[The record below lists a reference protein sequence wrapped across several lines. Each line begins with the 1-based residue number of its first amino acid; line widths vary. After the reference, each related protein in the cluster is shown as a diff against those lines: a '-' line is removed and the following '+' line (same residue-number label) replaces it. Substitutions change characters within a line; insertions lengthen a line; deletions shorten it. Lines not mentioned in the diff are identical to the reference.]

1 MALGR
6 HEHIHQHVSS
16 PNSNQN
22 KEGCL
27 KKKRSLTRLFTH
39 KARKASQSQS
49 RPPSPQTPGS
59 PKIPECF
66 LRTSS
71 FPSRTSSAYPS
82 VPAAHEENHDGWTPP
97 ESPQLE
103 EASGRTRNRVG
114 LSGLRPGA
122 KASAPTSPTYFQS
135 EEIHCTSRS
144 SKDLARD
151 SNVHR
156 LPALPLR
163 HGKSHGNL
171 QSSSTILN
179 PRLRGLSETLEGS
192 KGDSPRARTLA
203 RPARPKTATGEVSRY
218 DGKIWHDD
226 SSKKPQPRC
235 DAHGFPSP
243 GLAHELNDS
252 EEVRA
257 SFPSAITSNSSLVHV
272 SSTRRSSVTT
282 RRTSLSDSTVEIYE
296 TTNSKEGC
304 MTVEDAIN
312 LYASGFT
319 DKDESEGGDS
329 YQKSS
334 INSEE
339 KRRSER
345 IAEAINDSI
354 GSEIFPHEQLSNSTL
369 HSKPLNASRKVMSKP
384 PSLVS
389 PTSTRDQYGFLKSSH
404 YITVGQY
411 DAWHITYSPIQERRS
426 IKWQLYMLESDLS
439 NSFPVEFPHQST
451 KTQRFIRKG
460 LPPAWRGAAWF
471 YYAGGQAHLDMQPD
485 LYESLLARSATSEL
499 SDTDKEIIERDL
511 HRTFPDNIHFK
522 PEHLPVSGEP
532 QELALL
538 ASLRHVLRAFSL
550 HAPKIGYCQSLN
562 FIAGLLLLF
571 LPEEKAFWMLHI
583 ITTEYLPG
591 THEVSLEGA
600 NVDLWVL
607 MSALKESFPGIWT
620 SVTSGED
627 GAGTLG
633 TKLPP
638 ISLCTTSWFMSL
650 FIGTLPVES
659 VLRVWDVLFYEGSR
673 TLFRIALAIFKTGE
687 QRIRSV
693 SDSMEMFQVV
703 QSLPRGL
710 LDVGSLMNV
719 AFRRGGVSH
728 DWIEK
733 KREERRRWY
742 ANERAR
748 VSGAVMTEHNDEDT
762 GTAKPRR
769 AESMWRR
776 RRK

>member
-1 MALGR
+1 
-6 HEHIHQHVSS
+6 
-16 PNSNQN
+16 
-22 KEGCL
+22 
-27 KKKRSLTRLFTH
+27 
-39 KARKASQSQS
+39 
-49 RPPSPQTPGS
+49 
-59 PKIPECF
+59 
-66 LRTSS
+66 
-71 FPSRTSSAYPS
+71 
-82 VPAAHEENHDGWTPP
+82 
-97 ESPQLE
+97 
-103 EASGRTRNRVG
+103 
-114 LSGLRPGA
+114 
-122 KASAPTSPTYFQS
+122 
-135 EEIHCTSRS
+135 
-144 SKDLARD
+144 
-151 SNVHR
+151 
-156 LPALPLR
+156 
-163 HGKSHGNL
+163 
-171 QSSSTILN
+171 
-179 PRLRGLSETLEGS
+179 
-192 KGDSPRARTLA
+192 
-203 RPARPKTATGEVSRY
+203 
-218 DGKIWHDD
+218 
-226 SSKKPQPRC
+226 
-235 DAHGFPSP
+235 
-243 GLAHELNDS
+243 
-252 EEVRA
+252 
-257 SFPSAITSNSSLVHV
+257 
-272 SSTRRSSVTT
+272 
-282 RRTSLSDSTVEIYE
+282 
-296 TTNSKEGC
+296 

-312 LYASGFT
+312 LYLSGFT
-319 DKDESEGGDS
+319 DKDESEEDN
-329 YQKSS
+329 YQRSS
-334 INSEE
+334 LDSEE
-339 KRRSER
+339 KKRSER
-345 IAEAINDSI
+345 IAEAINESI
-354 GSEIFPHEQLSNSTL
+354 GSKTSPDEQLSKSAL
-369 HSKPLNASRKVMSKP
+369 HSMHPFVPLNASRRDMAKP

-404 YITVGQY
+404 HITVGQY

-426 IKWQLYMLESDLS
+426 IKWQLYMLECDLS
-439 NSFPVEFPHQST
+439 NSFPVEFPRQST

-485 LYESLLARSATSEL
+485 LYESLLARSETSEL

-522 PEHLPVSGEP
+522 PDHLPVSGEP

-550 HAPKIGYCQSLN
+550 HSPIIGYCQSLN

-591 THEVSLEGA
+591 THEISLEGA

-650 FIGTLPVES
+650 FIGTLPIES

-673 TLFRIALAIFKTGE
+673 TLFRIALAIFKIGE

-719 AFRRGGVSH
+719 AFRREGVSH
-728 DWIEK
+728 DWIGK
-733 KREERRRWY
+733 KRDERRRWY

-748 VSGAVMTEHNDEDT
+748 ISGTVMTGHNVDDT
-762 GTAKPRR
+762 GTGKPRR
-769 AESMWRR
+769 AGSLWRR
-776 RRK
+776 RRR